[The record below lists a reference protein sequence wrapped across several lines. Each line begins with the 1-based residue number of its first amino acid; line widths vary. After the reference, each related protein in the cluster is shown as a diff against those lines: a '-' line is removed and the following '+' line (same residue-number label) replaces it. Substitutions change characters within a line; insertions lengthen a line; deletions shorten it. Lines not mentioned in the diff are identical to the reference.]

1 MPVGGRFLKLPRRK
15 FLHLTAGAVALPGL
29 PRVAAALD
37 YPTRP
42 VHWVIGFP
50 PGGGADIVARI
61 LGAWLTERLGQQV
74 IIENRPGAGTNIA
87 TEYVVRSAP
96 DGYTLLTAGVSNA
109 INTSIFSDLSFNFLK
124 DIAPVSGLVAY
135 PLVIGVN
142 PQVPAKNI
150 AELIALA
157 KANPG
162 KLTLAS
168 YGTGTISQVAGELFK
183 MRAGIEMVHIPYKGG
198 APMLTDL
205 LSGHVDAAIN
215 VVASD
220 LPHIRSGAVRALA
233 TLGPKR
239 LDALPDVPTL
249 AETFPGYEAVAF
261 TGVGVPQGTPPEVIA
276 RLNREINAGL
286 SDPGIRK
293 RFDDLTVRPLIFT
306 PAEFGTYITSETEK
320 WAKVIKAAGIKAE

>member
-1 MPVGGRFLKLPRRK
+1 MKLPRRK
-15 FLHLTAGAVALPGL
+15 FLNLAMGATALSALSDTAL
-29 PRVAAALD
+29 ALD

-42 VHWVIGFP
+42 VHWIIGFP

-61 LGAWLTERLGQQV
+61 LGAWLAERIGQQV
-74 IIENRPGAGTNIA
+74 IVENRPGAGTNIA
-87 TEYVVRSAP
+87 TEYVVHSAP
-96 DGYTLLTAGVSNA
+96 DGYTLLWAGVSNA
-109 INTSIFSDLSFNFLK
+109 INASIFSDLSFDFLK
-124 DIAPVSGLVAY
+124 DIAPVSGVVAY
-135 PLVIGVN
+135 PLVIEVN
-142 PQVPAKNI
+142 PQVPAMNI

-157 KANPG
+157 KASPG

-183 MRAGIEMVHIPYKGG
+183 LRAGIEMVHIPYKGG

-205 LSGHVDAAIN
+205 LSGHVNAAIN

-233 TLGPKR
+233 TLGPER

-261 TGVGVPQGTPPEVIA
+261 TGVGVPRGTPPEVIA

-286 SDPGIRK
+286 ADPGLRT
-293 RFDDLTVRPLIFT
+293 RFDDLTVTPLIFT
-306 PAEFGTYITSETEK
+306 PAEFGAYMASETEK
-320 WAKVIKAAGIKAE
+320 WAKVIKAANIKVN

>member
-1 MPVGGRFLKLPRRK
+1 MKTPRRRFLQMSVS
-15 FLHLTAGAVALPGL
+15 AVALPAVM
-29 PRVAAALD
+29 RRAFALD

-42 VHWVIGFP
+42 IHWIIGFP
-50 PGGGADIVARI
+50 PGGGADIVGRI
-61 LGAWLTERLGQQV
+61 MGAWLSERLGQQV

-87 TEYVVRSAP
+87 TEYVVHSAP
-96 DGYTLLTAGVSNA
+96 DGYTLLWAGVSNA
-109 INTSIFSDLSFNFLK
+109 INATIFSDLSFNFLK
-124 DIAPVSGLVAY
+124 DIAPVSGVVAY
-135 PLVIGVN
+135 PLVIEVN
-142 PQVPAKNI
+142 PQVPAQSI

-168 YGTGTISQVAGELFK
+168 YGTGTVSQVAGELFK

-205 LSGHVDAAIN
+205 LSGHVNAAIN

-239 LDALPDVPTL
+239 LDALPDVPML
-249 AETFPGYEAVAF
+249 AETFPGYEASAF

-286 SDPGIRK
+286 NDPAIKARLA
-293 RFDDLTVRPLIFT
+293 DLTVTPLIFS
-306 PAEFGTYITSETEK
+306 PAEFGAYMTAETEK
-320 WAKVIKAAGIKAE
+320 WERVIRQANIKAE